1 MSTTLKVVSFPQRAD
16 TSASDVTVAAP
27 VVGSGFRAI
36 GVLPFTDQHGPAAAI
51 VFDNSAEG
59 WSNGVLT
66 DTVGEFTAAAGVTVD
81 GVLLKDSQVTTD
93 QVNEKTPAAGVTIDG
108 VLLKD
113 SQVKTDTII
122 EKTGAAGVT
131 IDGLLIKD
139 AMVNVDT
146 INEATGATGVTID
159 GVLLKDS
166 QVTTDVI
173 LEKTVAT
180 GVTID
185 GVLLKDSQV
194 TTDVILEKTV
204 ATGVTIDGVLLKD
217 GQVAG
222 VTIRPTETVTAIP
235 PTAGATVTKYAPV
248 VSNRAVSA
256 IDVWTN
262 VIVSAGGGVTLT
274 VKKQPANVTMLVAAS
289 YNLETPSDKALTALG
304 LTATGADLIL
314 TTGDWIEFVVASDNG
329 DMTGGENLQVI
340 VIY

>member
-93 QVNEKTPAAGVTIDG
+93 VINEKTPAAGVTIDG

-173 LEKTVAT
+173 LEKT
-180 GVTID
+180 G
-185 GVLLKDSQV
+185 
-194 TTDVILEKTV
+194 

-217 GQVAG
+217 GLVAG

-248 VSNRAVSA
+248 VSNRTVSA

-262 VIVSAGGGVTLT
+262 VIASAGGGVTLT

>member
-93 QVNEKTPAAGVTIDG
+93 VINEKTPAAGVTIDG

-146 INEATGATGVTID
+146 INEATG
-159 GVLLKDS
+159 
-166 QVTTDVI
+166 
-173 LEKTVAT
+173 AT

-289 YNLETPSDKALTALG
+289 YNLETPSDQALTALG